1 MIIWKWSGPR
11 TRLCLPRVRSHLTV
25 GDPVASGI
33 LRLSKSNTLISR
45 NIILACNWKESRKI
59 KDYDEICLRG
69 PNSVVDFFFLLVMA
83 TQTVAAWSADFL
95 FIYLFIYVVVYVTDH
110 RCFSSQGDWRL
121 AYPWLWWSS
130 FEVLSNFVV
139 VIYYITIWKWVNSN
153 KLFFFY
159 KVLVESFSTNLT
171 WFLFPSMLQ
180 FLSFVIIYA
189 VEWCLS
195 VCSVLVLEK
204 FLVESRKRLEIPLIL
219 HYFALWLV
227 QKTQAT
233 NQSDAKLK
241 PITTWSPAFSRA
253 LVTLVVFNL
262 NSRCLFKVFFL
273 FSDWLSWLLN
283 LCFITLSRKSLY
295 IPDTLKLMVAWV
307 WTHCL
312 PFFPQDLLHRRGA
325 FVHQSPSWRSFG
337 SECRIFSSSDR
348 CQPNPDGNYISIVLM
363 LHDLWSQIH
372 CEYFCVTEQ
381 KYATIADG
389 LTFRII

>member
-1 MIIWKWSGPR
+1 MKFVLEVQIQSS
-11 TRLCLPRVRSHLTV
+11 T
-25 GDPVASGI
+25 
-33 LRLSKSNTLISR
+33 
-45 NIILACNWKESRKI
+45 
-59 KDYDEICLRG
+59 
-69 PNSVVDFFFLLVMA
+69 FFFYSSWRPKQSQLEAL
-83 TQTVAAWSADFL
+83 TFYL
-95 FIYLFIYVVVYVTDH
+95 FIYLFIYMVVYVTDH

-195 VCSVLVLEK
+195 VCSVSVLEK
-204 FLVESRKRLEIPLIL
+204 FLVESRKRLEIALIL

-227 QKTQAT
+227 QKTHAT

-295 IPDTLKLMVAWV
+295 
-307 WTHCL
+307 
-312 PFFPQDLLHRRGA
+312 
-325 FVHQSPSWRSFG
+325 
-337 SECRIFSSSDR
+337 
-348 CQPNPDGNYISIVLM
+348 
-363 LHDLWSQIH
+363 
-372 CEYFCVTEQ
+372 
-381 KYATIADG
+381 
-389 LTFRII
+389 

>member
-1 MIIWKWSGPR
+1 M
-11 TRLCLPRVRSHLTV
+11 
-25 GDPVASGI
+25 
-33 LRLSKSNTLISR
+33 
-45 NIILACNWKESRKI
+45 
-59 KDYDEICLRG
+59 
-69 PNSVVDFFFLLVMA
+69 
-83 TQTVAAWSADFL
+83 
-95 FIYLFIYVVVYVTDH
+95 VVYVTDH

-195 VCSVLVLEK
+195 VCSVSVLEK
-204 FLVESRKRLEIPLIL
+204 FLVESRKRLEIALIL

-227 QKTQAT
+227 QKTHAT

-262 NSRCLFKVFFL
+262 NSRCLFKVFFFFL
-273 FSDWLSWLLN
+273 IGCRDYLTYVSSHSVENRCINQILLN
-283 LCFITLSRKSLY
+283 WWWLGSELTVSL
-295 IPDTLKLMVAWV
+295 
-307 WTHCL
+307 
-312 PFFPQDLLHRRGA
+312 FFPKIYFIVVVHSYIKALREDPSGA
-325 FVHQSPSWRSFG
+325 SVGFSP
-337 SECRIFSSSDR
+337 
-348 CQPNPDGNYISIVLM
+348 P
-363 LHDLWSQIH
+363 
-372 CEYFCVTEQ
+372 
-381 KYATIADG
+381 
-389 LTFRII
+389 LTGVNQTQMVITFPLF